1 MQELNIKYMNIRDL
15 KPYKKNAK
23 KHNKEQVEQI
33 ANSIK
38 EFGFT
43 QPVII
48 DKNNEVV
55 AGHGRILGAKK
66 AGLKKV
72 PTVCLEELTEEQ
84 IKAYRLVDNKLNES
98 EWDYGLLDEELGIL
112 AESID
117 IDMGVFGFDEAV
129 DLTED
134 NETKVEVKDDTIK
147 YFSDE
152 QIIKQA
158 IDDFTPFKSL
168 EQFVSS
174 IIDKPTAM
182 YQFNRLCQGY
192 NDGYNIS
199 LLFNP
204 HRLATGT
211 KKNEQSIY
219 QALNKNGTYKKTVV
233 SVYD

>member
-1 MQELNIKYMNIRDL
+1 MEELNIVYKPIKEL

-23 KHNKEQVEQI
+23 KHSKEQVEV
-33 ANSIK
+33 
-38 EFGFT
+38 E
-43 QPVII
+43 
-48 DKNNEVV
+48 
-55 AGHGRILGAKK
+55 
-66 AGLKKV
+66 
-72 PTVCLEELTEEQ
+72 
-84 IKAYRLVDNKLNES
+84 
-98 EWDYGLLDEELGIL
+98 
-112 AESID
+112 
-117 IDMGVFGFDEAV
+117 
-129 DLTED
+129 
-134 NETKVEVKDDTIK
+134 VEVKDDTIK

-158 IDDFTPFKSL
+158 LDDFTPFKSL

-211 KKNEQSIY
+211 KKNEQPIY
-219 QALNKNGTYKKTVV
+219 QALNKNGTYKKQLFRVMIKVQNKFVTKHNYFKFVGLGCGGV
-233 SVYD
+233 QYVNEFQPYLARDIYRTYCKDGYTILDPCAGWGGRTIGLASCMFKDIKYLATDP

>member
-1 MQELNIKYMNIRDL
+1 MNL
-15 KPYKKNAK
+15 
-23 KHNKEQVEQI
+23 
-33 ANSIK
+33 
-38 EFGFT
+38 FGF
-43 QPVII
+43 
-48 DKNNEVV
+48 E
-55 AGHGRILGAKK
+55 
-66 AGLKKV
+66 
-72 PTVCLEELTEEQ
+72 LEEQQE
-84 IKAYRLVDNKLNES
+84 K
-98 EWDYGLLDEELGIL
+98 
-112 AESID
+112 
-117 IDMGVFGFDEAV
+117 
-129 DLTED
+129 
-134 NETKVEVKDDTIK
+134 ETKVETKDDAIK

-158 IDDFTPFKSL
+158 LDDFIPFKNL

-219 QALNKNGTYKKTVV
+219 QALNKNGTYKKQLFRFMIKVQNKFVTKHSLLKV
-233 SVYD
+233 

>member
-1 MQELNIKYMNIRDL
+1 MQQNKDLNIVYKPIKEL

-23 KHNKEQVEQI
+23 KHSKEQVEQI

-48 DKNNEVV
+48 DKNNCVV

-66 AGLKKV
+66 AGLKQV
-72 PTVCLEELTEEQ
+72 PTVCLEDLTEEQ

-98 EWDYGLLDEELGIL
+98 EWDYSLLDEELENL
-112 AESID
+112 TED
-117 IDMGVFGFDEAV
+117 IDMDLFGFDLAEEIEQEEV
-129 DLTED
+129 E
-134 NETKVEVKDDTIK
+134 VEVKDDTIK

-158 IDDFTPFKSL
+158 LDDFTPFKSL

-219 QALNKNGTYKKTVV
+219 QALNKNGTYKSAK
-233 SVYD
+233 

>member
-1 MQELNIKYMNIRDL
+1 M
-15 KPYKKNAK
+15 
-23 KHNKEQVEQI
+23 
-33 ANSIK
+33 
-38 EFGFT
+38 
-43 QPVII
+43 
-48 DKNNEVV
+48 
-55 AGHGRILGAKK
+55 
-66 AGLKKV
+66 
-72 PTVCLEELTEEQ
+72 
-84 IKAYRLVDNKLNES
+84 NES
-98 EWDYGLLDEELGIL
+98 EWDYSLLDEELENL
-112 AESID
+112 TED
-117 IDMGVFGFDEAV
+117 IDMDLFGFDLSEEQQE
-129 DLTED
+129 ED
-134 NETKVEVKDDTIK
+134 ETKVETKDDAIK

-158 IDDFTPFKSL
+158 LDDFIPFKNL

-204 HRLATGT
+204 HRLETGT

-233 SVYD
+233 SFYD